1 MECGDFPLVIST
13 KRSAWSARLCRLAC
27 PRNLLTTLRMTIILN
42 NGDVE
47 LFDEPGA
54 GFGKGEILV
63 VHNELEKVA
72 FGPTDEALEYVL
84 LAGEVKGWVLVVV
97 IRTDGPAAFLTG
109 AF

>member
-1 MECGDFPLVIST
+1 MECGLLVVMT
-13 KRSAWSARLCRLAC
+13 FG
-27 PRNLLTTLRMTIILN
+27 LLIAMTIILN
-42 NGDVE
+42 NRDVE

-63 VHNELEKVA
+63 IHNEFEKVA

-97 IRTDGPAAFLTG
+97 IRTDSPAAFLTG

>member
-1 MECGDFPLVIST
+1 MWEGMECGVLVEMT
-13 KRSAWSARLCRLAC
+13 FV
-27 PRNLLTTLRMTIILN
+27 LLVAMTIILN

-63 VHNELEKVA
+63 VHNEFEKVA

-84 LAGEVKGWVLVVV
+84 LA
-97 IRTDGPAAFLTG
+97 
-109 AF
+109 

>member
-1 MECGDFPLVIST
+1 MGEGMECGVLVAMT
-13 KRSAWSARLCRLAC
+13 FGVLVV
-27 PRNLLTTLRMTIILN
+27 MTIILN

-47 LFDEPGA
+47 LFDEPSA

-63 VHNELEKVA
+63 IHNEFEKVA

>member
-1 MECGDFPLVIST
+1 
-13 KRSAWSARLCRLAC
+13 
-27 PRNLLTTLRMTIILN
+27 MTIILN
-42 NGDVE
+42 NRDVE

-84 LAGEVKGWVLVVV
+84 LA
-97 IRTDGPAAFLTG
+97 
-109 AF
+109 

>member
-1 MECGDFPLVIST
+1 MGEGMECGVLVAMT
-13 KRSAWSARLCRLAC
+13 FGVLVA
-27 PRNLLTTLRMTIILN
+27 MTIILN
-42 NGDVE
+42 NRDVE

-63 VHNELEKVA
+63 IHNELEKVA
-72 FGPTDEALEYVL
+72 FGPADEALENVL